1 MKENIYNI
9 DLEIPYSGIFI
20 KGLDDEKLTISLD
33 ILKFMEINTEKLE
46 SLGGKLDVGE
56 LAKPLNPYIIYK
68 TLEENHKNNFNGIK
82 IIDKIEEEN
91 NIVYYF
97 NFGLTLD
104 TFIGQIKENIDEI
117 LLKKINQMKNF
128 ISFCC
133 FSCEIVGDATSILP
147 SELKNLKNSY
157 GYEGKNYKSI
167 FKREVYINYSC
178 FERIVFSNCKFES
191 KVSLHAVDGS
201 NKKIAFFN
209 GVDFSN
215 CVFEDEINFKFF
227 VSGTPLPDGKYYN
240 NEKDTIFKNCV
251 FKKRVDFHNSKFVNS
266 VYFNNSYFKDYV
278 DFHECK
284 FEKSA
289 CFYGVTFEKTP
300 NFSACYFKEQKAV
313 NLTNVNIDK
322 LDFKSIEDYIE
333 DNYQDEAYKNK
344 IENIQSEEKEKINLI
359 NNKHQLRCAKN
370 LKDSFRVIKDV
381 LISQNN
387 ILEAQEWHKLE
398 LYTKEK
404 ETMIKATSIND
415 NIDSK
420 NTTVKF
426 LKEELYNFTEWIN
439 FTLLFVYRNTSN
451 HHTSFLKIL
460 NFTVVMIALYASFL
474 FWLQNDGA
482 IKSVY
487 GFIVVLAF
495 AAVIIIAFVSLITCK
510 SIFKLRTSRFFLF
523 VSMGCGIFL
532 LLCFQTLEAL
542 IVCCYILLASSISL
556 MFFCKKYLRFFIVA
570 LAYIVFSVVLI
581 EKPQFINP
589 FIGVF
594 SSEKLHESKI
604 EKAIQDL
611 NSSSILNLAKIS
623 HKDFNLSWH
632 YQDVSFVELDAA
644 KKLIIENKDNIL
656 DLKEQNLTIA
666 TEFLGKKYTEI
677 SKAIKQD
684 KITSNVIKSTSVL
697 YSIILLLCIFSLQK
711 TARKNSIV
719 PS

>member
-1 MKENIYNI
+1 MGSEILTLSEDEIKNIKKKLANIIGSSYVNNIKEIDEESVNDFAINDEEYIKKHKNLFI
-9 DLEIPYSGIFI
+9 MSNKGGGLLDLEINLKDLSS
-20 KGLDDEKLTISLD
+20 LTDD
-33 ILKFMEINTEKLE
+33 
-46 SLGGKLDVGE
+46 
-56 LAKPLNPYIIYK
+56 
-68 TLEENHKNNFNGIK
+68 
-82 IIDKIEEEN
+82 ID
-91 NIVYYF
+91 F
-97 NFGLTLD
+97 
-104 TFIGQIKENIDEI
+104 QIKFE
-117 LLKKINQMKNF
+117 
-128 ISFCC
+128 
-133 FSCEIVGDATSILP
+133 
-147 SELKNLKNSY
+147 
-157 GYEGKNYKSI
+157 GY
-167 FKREVYINYSC
+167 
-178 FERIVFSNCKFES
+178 RIVFANSQSEE
-191 KVSLHAVDGS
+191 
-201 NKKIAFFN
+201 KIKIKQN
-209 GVDFSN
+209 LYFSN
-215 CVFEDEINFKFF
+215 CDFKAIKLKNICFEKFEIDGYKYENDHKKSIVFNACEFKELCVKNSTFSEEIDFKEKTEIKYLHVELNKFSKYFFIQDCVIGNINLWKNKFENRCYFVDSKFGYEQDENNKAKLNFSNACFEDNA
-227 VSGTPLPDGKYYN
+227 
-240 NEKDTIFKNCV
+240 
-251 FKKRVDFHNSKFVNS
+251 
-266 VYFNNSYFKDYV
+266 YFNNSKFYSYI
-278 DFHECK
+278 DFHECE
-284 FEKSA
+284 FEKIA
-289 CFYGVTFEKTP
+289 CFYGVIFDKAP

-322 LDFKSIEDYIE
+322 LDFKSIEGYIE
-333 DNYQDEAYKNK
+333 DNYQDEAYKNE

-359 NNKHQLRCAKN
+359 DNKHKLRCAKN

-415 NIDSK
+415 NIDFK
-420 NTTVKF
+420 NITAKF

-439 FTLLFVYRNTSN
+439 FTLLFIYRNTSN

-460 NFTVVMIALYASFL
+460 NFTVVMIALYALFL
-474 FWLQNDGA
+474 FLLQNDGA

-495 AAVIIIAFVSLITCK
+495 ATVIVIAFVSFIVCK
-510 SIFKLRTSRFFLF
+510 NIFKLRILI
-523 VSMGCGIFL
+523 VSMVYCVFL

-542 IVCCYILLASSISL
+542 IVCCYILLVSFVSL
-556 MFFCKKYLRFFIVA
+556 MFFCKKCLRFFIVA
-570 LAYIVFSVVLI
+570 LAYIGFFAVLI

-604 EKAIQDL
+604 EKTIQDL

-632 YQDVSFVELDAA
+632 YQDVSFVELDEA
-644 KKLIIENKDNIL
+644 KKLTMENKDNIL

>member
-33 ILKFMEINTEKLE
+33 ILKFMEINTEKLK
-46 SLGGKLDVGE
+46 SLGDKLDVGG

-68 TLEENHKNNFNGIK
+68 TLEENHKNSFNGIK

-117 LLKKINQMKNF
+117 LLKKIMKNF

-147 SELKNLKNSY
+147 SELENLKNSY

-266 VYFNNSYFKDYV
+266 VYFNNSYFEDYV

-313 NLTNVNIDK
+313 NLTNVNIDNLNFESVEK
-322 LDFKSIEDYIE
+322 YIE
-333 DNYQDEAYKNK
+333 DNYQDETYKNE
-344 IENIQSEEKEKINLI
+344 IENMHSEEKEKINQI

-398 LYTKEK
+398 LYAKEK
-404 ETMIKATSIND
+404 ETMIKAKSIND
-415 NIDSK
+415 NIDFK
-420 NTTVKF
+420 NTTAKF
-426 LKEELYNFTEWIN
+426 LKEELYNFAEWIN

-460 NFTVVMIALYASFL
+460 NFTIVMIALYASLL
-474 FWLQNDGA
+474 FWLQNDSVV
-482 IKSVY
+482 KSVF
-487 GFIVVLAF
+487 GFMVALAF
-495 AAVIIIAFVSLITCK
+495 ATVIIIAFLSFIARK
-510 SIFKLRTSRFFLF
+510 NIFKLCTFRIFLI
-523 VSMGCGIFL
+523 VSMGYGVFL
-532 LLCFQTLEAL
+532 LLCFQNPEP
-542 IVCCYILLASSISL
+542 IIICCYILLVSFFSSI
-556 MFFCKKYLRFFIVA
+556 FFSAKLSRFFIVA
-570 LAYIVFSVVLI
+570 FAYIVFSVVLI

-604 EKAIQDL
+604 EKTIQDL

-632 YQDVSFVELDAA
+632 YQDVSFVELDVA

-684 KITSNVIKSTSVL
+684 KITSNVIRSTSVL